1 MSTLAQSRSAGSF
14 VDHVYDLMEIVDY
27 RPAITD
33 EERDAIFRLRY
44 KCYLREGAIKPDFS
58 ERMSDRFDDMDNV
71 WIFGVHVEGVL
82 AGTLRIHVTSP
93 DHPELPA
100 TPVFGDHLAEHI
112 ALGKTVVDPSRFVVD
127 QDFSKVYP
135 ELAYLTTR
143 IGWMAG
149 EYFGAD
155 LILATA
161 RREHQA
167 FYRRIF
173 GHRLV
178 CGVRPYHGLVKPLSL
193 MVLDYPGV
201 KDKVHRRFPF
211 YRSSYFERR
220 ALFEAPGLPLD
231 WSAERPD
238 RAAARTLSPAAS
250 LRTDRQV
257 RDATAAKKVSA

>member
-1 MSTLAQSRSAGSF
+1 MS
-14 VDHVYDLMEIVDY
+14 
-27 RPAITD
+27 
-33 EERDAIFRLRY
+33 
-44 KCYLREGAIKPDFS
+44 
-58 ERMSDRFDDMDNV
+58 
-71 WIFGVHVEGVL
+71 
-82 AGTLRIHVTSP
+82 VTSP
-93 DHPELPA
+93 DYPELPA
-100 TPVFGDHLAEHI
+100 TAIFGDHLAE
-112 ALGKTVVDPSRFVVD
+112 AVAMGKTVVDPSRFVVD
-127 QDFSKVYP
+127 AEFSKVYP

-178 CGVRPYHGLVKPLSL
+178 CGVRPYHGLTKPLSM

-201 KDKVHRRFPF
+201 KEKVHRRFPF
-211 YRSSYFERR
+211 FRSSYFERR
-220 ALFEAPGLPLD
+220 SLFEAPGLPTD

-238 RAAARTLSPAAS
+238 RVAATTPSPAAA
-250 LRTDRQV
+250 LGTERQN
-257 RDATAAKKVSA
+257 RQKIDLPISA